1 MGKIRKKS
9 SKRQTLKVKHKIT
22 KKISDNHR
30 KMRKE
35 AKKRREA
42 GILPKARKEPG
53 IPNLYPFKK
62 EMIEQL
68 ERQKKRLENA
78 KVAKKLEN
86 KKQKLGAGD
95 STMEGLV
102 EEVKAKVEK
111 YVDESKNKNEDEDN
125 YDSNQKKTNLS
136 KKMYVK
142 ELEKVLE
149 AADVILEVLDARD
162 PLGCRNKELEL
173 KILSNGKKLVFVLN
187 KIDLIPKENAK
198 AWMRHLRREYPTVLF
213 KCNTQSQGSHLS
225 QTALHTSSL
234 TERGEMVD
242 DLLNSSK
249 SVGPDKLVQLL
260 KNYCRSG
267 DIKTSLTV
275 GVVGFPNVGKSSL
288 INSLKRQR
296 VAAVADTPG
305 HTKAVQEIIL
315 DKNLKLL
322 DSPGVVLSKD
332 NADSLIL
339 RNVVRI
345 EDLKDPYQP
354 VSIILKKV
362 DKQELIKIYEI
373 ANFEGTQEFLA
384 FVAKKRGKLMKGGIP
399 DYDKAA
405 RLVLHDWN
413 QGKISFFTNP
423 PDSTDEKNIMIDA

>member
-1 MGKIRKKS
+1 MSKIRKKS

-35 AKKRREA
+35 AKKRKVA
-42 GILPKARKEPG
+42 GVLPKARKEPG

-86 KKQKLGAGD
+86 KKQKLGET
-95 STMEGLV
+95 SIEGLV
-102 EEVKAKVEK
+102 QEIKAKVER
-111 YVDESKNKNEDEDN
+111 YTEENKDVKEDEDN

-173 KILSNGKKLVFVLN
+173 KVLSKDKKLVFVLN
-187 KIDLIPKENAK
+187 KIDLIPKENAI

-213 KCNTQSQGSHLS
+213 KCNTQSQGNHLS
-225 QTALHTSSL
+225 SAALHTSSL
-234 TERGEMVD
+234 TEREEMVD
-242 DLLNSSK
+242 DLLSSNK
-249 SVGPDKLVQLL
+249 SVGPDKLIQLL
-260 KNYCRSG
+260 KNYSRSG

-305 HTKAVQEIIL
+305 HTKAVQEINL

-332 NADSLIL
+332 NTDSLIL
-339 RNVVRI
+339 RNVMRI
-345 EDLKDPYQP
+345 EDLADPYQP

-362 DKQELIKIYEI
+362 EKHELIKIYEI
-373 ANFEGTQEFLA
+373 ADFEGTQEFLA

-413 QGKISFFTNP
+413 QGKISFFTVP
-423 PDSTDEKNIMIDA
+423 PDSTEEKSFMVDA